1 MFENKLLPILEAL
14 DKIKHVVILL
24 SHKRHILLGLSQHN
38 DFRKDKWTF
47 IGGTIKSNENPFQ
60 AALREAKEECGLDI
74 KFSNESKIIGNT
86 MFMLATPKY
95 STIKLKHNSE
105 FKAMGFF
112 DKAGIK
118 SLKLASKVLET
129 IKEFN
134 VF

>member
-1 MFENKLLPILEAL
+1 MFDNKLQPILEAL

-24 SHKRHILLGLSQHN
+24 SHKRKILLGLSKHN
-38 DFRKDKWTF
+38 DFRMDKWTF
-47 IGGTIKSNENPFQ
+47 IGGSIKSNENPFQ

-74 KFSNESKIIGNT
+74 KFSNESKIVGNV
-86 MFMLATPKY
+86 MFMLATPRY
-95 STIKLKHNSE
+95 SSLKLKHNSE

-112 DKAGIK
+112 DKASIK
-118 SLKLASKVLET
+118 SLKLAPKVLET

>member
-1 MFENKLLPILEAL
+1 MFDNKLLPILEAL
-14 DKIKHVVILL
+14 DKIKNVVILL
-24 SHKRHILLGLSQHN
+24 SHRRHILLGLSKHN

-47 IGGTIKSNENPFQ
+47 IGGAMKSNENPFQ
-60 AALREAKEECGLDI
+60 AAAREAREECGLDI
-74 KFSNESKIIGNT
+74 KFSNMSKIVGNT
-86 MFMLATPKY
+86 MFILATPKY
-95 STIKLKHNSE
+95 SINRLKHNSE

-112 DKAGIK
+112 DRTSVK